1 MSESDW
7 VTGRVGLRVGNVP
20 LDLEMTVPARPVKP
34 HRMLPIFHQMADSFA
49 DIGVQ
54 METEAGNTLSCKAKC
69 SACCHQAIPVSEVE
83 LYYIAELV
91 DSMPEPRR
99 TEIRRRFAET
109 LRHFR
114 EIGWFDELYSKA
126 AGSLKGG

>member
-1 MSESDW
+1 MSENEW

-20 LDLEMTVPARPVKP
+20 LDLEMTVPAKPVKP

-54 METEAGNTLSCKAKC
+54 IEENKGNPISCKPKC
-69 SACCHQAIPVSEVE
+69 DACCHQAIPVSESE

-99 TEIRRRFAET
+99 SEVRTR
-109 LRHFR
+109 
-114 EIGWFDELYSKA
+114 
-126 AGSLKGG
+126 